1 MQSSIVEP
9 KLITEAIS
17 KLERLCLVELR
28 RTFYACDPMT

>member
-17 KLERLCLVELR
+17 KLERLSLVELR
-28 RTFYACDPMT
+28 RIFYACDPMT